1 MARQATEPG
10 RPGRWSRAVRWW
22 RPPVGRRR
30 ALRPGYVVHVPLV
43 GLLFLSLLLLL
54 AVLSLTSGNNLIYLL
69 FSIMLSTGF
78 VALLGS
84 RWVLQGVEVTLR
96 HPDRMMAG
104 EEVALDLALEN
115 RRWVLPVVSLL
126 LSALEVA
133 PGEEREE
140 VVDLLYVP
148 LLPRRTELR
157 GQVFR
162 RFARRG
168 VYHWRGVRL
177 ATRFPFGFLEH
188 WRRMALGVGGH
199 ELVILPATRPLVG
212 PGQSLPFDLGRKE
225 SRLKGRGSD
234 LYLIRPL
241 QQTDREQPID
251 WKATARTDQLMV
263 RDFTREDDWRVTLL
277 LDLEDQESE
286 DRYERAIG
294 LTASLLETLVA
305 ADAEV
310 RLVTDGW
317 ASAFGR
323 GATHEHALLD
333 HLARL
338 PRARPAAARR
348 AERDSGERGEWLA
361 NSLSSD
367 GAVLLIASAPRA
379 VWPRARNLQLLEL
392 DELFPAQMAPR
403 QPMST
408 AEGLEGKAVG

>member
-1 MARQATEPG
+1 MARQPIDPVGREKRRRWFWAGPG
-10 RPGRWSRAVRWW
+10 G
-22 RPPVGRRR
+22 GRRR

-69 FSIMLSTGF
+69 FSILLATGF

-104 EEVALDLALEN
+104 EAVALDLTIEN
-115 RRWVLPVVSLL
+115 RRWILPAASVL

-140 VVDLLYVP
+140 VVDLAYVP

-157 GQVFR
+157 VRVVRQ
-162 RFARRG
+162 FARRG
-168 VYHWRGVRL
+168 VYAWRGVRL

-188 WRRMALGVGGH
+188 WRRMALGKGAY
-199 ELVILPATRPLVG
+199 ELVILPAMRPMTG
-212 PGQSLPFDLGRKE
+212 PGRSLPFDLGRRE
-225 SRLKGRGSD
+225 SRAKGRGSD
-234 LYLIRPL
+234 LYQIRPPR
-241 QQTDREQPID
+241 QTDREQPID

-277 LDLEDQESE
+277 LDLGDESSE

-294 LTASLLETLVA
+294 LTASLLEALIA
-305 ADAEV
+305 ADSEV
-310 RLVTDGW
+310 RLITDGW
-317 ASAFGR
+317 ESDFGR
-323 GATHEHALLD
+323 GATHEYALLE

-338 PRARPAAARR
+338 PRARTWARPS
-348 AERDSGERGEWLA
+348 AGEGMA
-361 NSLSSD
+361 VIPSSE
-367 GAVLLIASAPRA
+367 GAVLLVTSAQAASARRGGSLP
-379 VWPRARNLQLLEL
+379 PL
-392 DELFPAQMAPR
+392 DLDQLFPAE
-403 QPMST
+403 
-408 AEGLEGKAVG
+408 EGG